1 MRFLFC
7 SILYSNAEKLFSC
20 LVFHFQDVCSSQF
33 QVYLWELNGSKLT
46 SLSILTSLLF
56 ELVESLIEFTFNL
69 LFHLCH
75 LDLIVIFKFGNFLL
89 GANTVL
95 IPFKT
100 LDFINRHFLKM
111 SSIDFMSSFNSSTFT
126 SPERSY
132 SLPAFLSLEISDS
145 FSTWASCNDF
155 SAVFSASWI
164 LF

>member
-7 SILYSNAEKLFSC
+7 SILYSNAEKPFSC

-33 QVYLWELNGSKLT
+33 QVCLWELNGSKLT

-100 LDFINRHFLKM
+100 LDFINRHFFKDVLHWFHVFFQFVDLYIAWTKL
-111 SSIDFMSSFNSSTFT
+111 FVTSFPQLRNFWLFFHV
-126 SPERSY
+126 
-132 SLPAFLSLEISDS
+132 SLM
-145 FSTWASCNDF
+145 
-155 SAVFSASWI
+155 
-164 LF
+164 